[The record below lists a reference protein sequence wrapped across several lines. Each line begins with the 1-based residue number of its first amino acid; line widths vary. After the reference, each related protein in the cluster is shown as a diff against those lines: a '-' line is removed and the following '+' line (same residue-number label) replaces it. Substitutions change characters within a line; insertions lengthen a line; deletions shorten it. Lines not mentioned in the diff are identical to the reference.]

1 MAEHVKIKEIRDVIK
16 NPAHLDNTF
25 QILKIVA
32 SMVNNPSYDEKEV
45 QELVLRLLDR
55 KEEFSGFDSLLNA
68 LAREIG
74 LFPYLNV
81 EELGLSDLIAYEY
94 HRPLGLEN
102 IVFHR
107 IQAEIYRDLLEGK
120 NVILSAPTSFGKSII
135 IDAVIA
141 TKKFNNIVIVV
152 PTIALIDETRRRF
165 SRFKDHYKIITHN
178 GQVPSNKN
186 LFVLTQ
192 ERVMEFLNQDQIDF
206 FVIDEFYKISP
217 REDNDERSIVLNQAF
232 YKLYKTRAQFYL
244 LGPNIE
250 HISGISKGKI
260 DFIFKKTDYKTVVT
274 EFHYVTTGDSP
285 YRKLIEL
292 VKSLKD
298 PTLIYCRSPNSVNK
312 VAVKLIESGYFS
324 NDRLELQEAA
334 EWIKNNYH
342 PDWLLVKA
350 LEKGI
355 GIHHGKI
362 PRSLSQFFIRS
373 FNSGIINYLLCTSTI
388 IEGVN
393 TSAKNVIIFDNKI
406 AKKKIDYFTFNNISG
421 RSGRMFKHFI
431 GNVYLFHEP
440 PQSQLPTVDFPLF
453 SQNDETPDRLL
464 MQMDDDDLDIKL
476 KDKIYK
482 YKEQNIL
489 DFDTLKANS
498 ISNPNDQLD
507 LAKEILSNIDYYYI
521 NLNWNGIPKYEQ
533 LKVACELIWIYLIKS
548 KGLQSGVASGSQL
561 TYRIWRILSNNDI
574 KSMIAEETENI
585 DDVNTINS
593 KIDELLDFMRIWA
606 MYKFPKLL
614 LVLNSIQSEIFKKKN
629 LTPGDYTYFAYCIE
643 NLFLDPSLIA
653 LDEFG
658 IPIQVSK
665 KMYPWIKPDKNL
677 DTVLLNLKKIDI
689 DELPLDEFEKE
700 LVKDALRHL

>member
-1 MAEHVKIKEIRDVIK
+1 M
-16 NPAHLDNTF
+16 
-25 QILKIVA
+25 
-32 SMVNNPSYDEKEV
+32 
-45 QELVLRLLDR
+45 
-55 KEEFSGFDSLLNA
+55 
-68 LAREIG
+68 
-74 LFPYLNV
+74 
-81 EELGLSDLIAYEY
+81 
-94 HRPLGLEN
+94 
-102 IVFHR
+102 
-107 IQAEIYRDLLEGK
+107 
-120 NVILSAPTSFGKSII
+120 
-135 IDAVIA
+135 
-141 TKKFNNIVIVV
+141 
-152 PTIALIDETRRRF
+152 
-165 SRFKDHYKIITHN
+165 
-178 GQVPSNKN
+178 
-186 LFVLTQ
+186 
-192 ERVMEFLNQDQIDF
+192 
-206 FVIDEFYKISP
+206 
-217 REDNDERSIVLNQAF
+217 
-232 YKLYKTRAQFYL
+232 
-244 LGPNIE
+244 
-250 HISGISKGKI
+250 
-260 DFIFKKTDYKTVVT
+260 
-274 EFHYVTTGDSP
+274 
-285 YRKLIEL
+285 
-292 VKSLKD
+292 
-298 PTLIYCRSPNSVNK
+298 
-312 VAVKLIESGYFS
+312 
-324 NDRLELQEAA
+324 QEAA